1 MRKQMLLAVMLVFV
15 AAIAWSAETSQP
27 KTDKVKAAVLKA
39 IDDYWKAYE
48 SKDLDKAMA
57 MTAPGF
63 FGYGTGK
70 DEKAVGIEQLKQ
82 SMARDFTQAKSIS
95 VQRTLAGFGRSG
107 AIAWTAHEVIFK
119 VQTDKG
125 DVRMEGRLSMVL
137 QKKGGKWLVEHT
149 HFSAPL
155 AEQQEGQSYPAA
167 AK

>member
-1 MRKQMLLAVMLVFV
+1 MRKQILLAVMLAFV
-15 AAIAWSAETSQP
+15 TAIAWSAETSQL

-39 IDDYWKAYE
+39 IDDYWRAYE
-48 SKDLDKAMA
+48 SKDLNKVMA

-82 SMARDFTQAKSIS
+82 SLARDFTQAKSIS

-167 AK
+167 TK